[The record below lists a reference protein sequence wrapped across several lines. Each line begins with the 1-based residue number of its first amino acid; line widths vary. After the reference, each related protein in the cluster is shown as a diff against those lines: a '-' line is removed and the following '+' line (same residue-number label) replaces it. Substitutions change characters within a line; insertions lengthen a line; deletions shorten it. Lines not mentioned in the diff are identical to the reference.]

1 MNWRELIKWSS
12 GDGAA
17 LTGTSTATSLLLAAS
32 KTTLPPDYFKFV
44 GQRIRVRAAGRISTV
59 ATTPGTMTLDIRFGS
74 TVVINSG
81 DMTLNTTAKTNVGWI
96 LEWDADVRVLGA
108 SASLLAQGYWHSEA
122 VIGSAAPTAGGAGA
136 HILPYNTA
144 PVAGNPFDSQASQV
158 VDLFGKWSVAN
169 AANSITLHSFQ
180 LEALTSGL

>member
-17 LTGTSTATSLLLAAS
+17 LTNTSTATSLLLAAS

-44 GQRIRVRAAGRISTV
+44 GQRFRVRAAGRISTV
-59 ATTPGTMTLDIRFGS
+59 ITTPGTMTLDIRFGS

-81 DMTLNTTAKTNVGWI
+81 DMTLNIVAKTNVGWI
-96 LEWDADVRVLGA
+96 LEWDAEVRVLGGTA
-108 SASLLAQGYWHSEA
+108 NLLSQGWWSSEA
-122 VIGSAAPTAGGAGA
+122 VIGSAVPTAGGVGT
-136 HILPYNTA
+136 HMLPYNTA
-144 PVAGNPFDSQASQV
+144 PVVGSNFDSQASQV

-180 LEALTSGL
+180 LEALTSGI